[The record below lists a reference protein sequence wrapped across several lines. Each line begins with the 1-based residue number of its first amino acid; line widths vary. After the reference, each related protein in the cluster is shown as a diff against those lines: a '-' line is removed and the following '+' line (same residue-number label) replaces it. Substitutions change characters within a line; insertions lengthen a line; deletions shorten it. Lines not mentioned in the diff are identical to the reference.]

1 MVKYTQI
8 IANNFRGLAALT
20 DEEMAVLAILKDPT
34 GPTGFGS
41 IRRVSGSLNQE
52 ALQVLL
58 AIYQDANGIPKALSE
73 YALGILH
80 MAGLGSVLVTLK
92 FLVKG
97 APHLLEHPVF
107 LGERPY
113 LAAALESAGLVTG
126 DYMSGYCVFSKM
138 AGERAIRPTLFPRSF
153 QTALLLARTEGGS
166 WTNYSTRVALPPSV
180 QGLITALVAE
190 VAPRVESTVTIEE
203 VPADEEP

>member
-73 YALGILH
+73 YALGIL
-80 MAGLGSVLVTLK
+80 
-92 FLVKG
+92 
-97 APHLLEHPVF
+97 
-107 LGERPY
+107 R
-113 LAAALESAGLVTG
+113 
-126 DYMSGYCVFSKM
+126 
-138 AGERAIRPTLFPRSF
+138 
-153 QTALLLARTEGGS
+153 
-166 WTNYSTRVALPPSV
+166 
-180 QGLITALVAE
+180 
-190 VAPRVESTVTIEE
+190 
-203 VPADEEP
+203 